1 MLHNKY
7 DFHLNWRP
15 HHHTVAAFYV
25 SHCLTDCMF
34 HETFSVQSSLLMS
47 VHWTEA
53 NARQAQHIKVWEGWL
68 FPLSSPGNCPSFRPE
83 VILFT
88 GSSCLCMWHGK
99 SRWPYVPDPMITYP
113 WITRNQVVLA
123 SWKAYTFTGVG
134 GVVVQVEPSP
144 VCHLPPFCS
153 QKEGSVKVICSPV
166 GEHPFSAS
174 PLDPHNNH
182 HDNSTL
188 QEHGCFEFTK
198 QLYNQCPIWLSHQHS
213 NIGQARISNC
223 LL

>member
-1 MLHNKY
+1 MRRLTISTQQSWK
-7 DFHLNWRP
+7 LSQLQARS
-15 HHHTVAAFYV
+15 HTVHGQQLF
-25 SHCLTDCMF
+25 
-34 HETFSVQSSLLMS
+34 
-47 VHWTEA
+47 VHVTWKKQVTLCPWPDDHLSMNYQESGGSGFLEGL
-53 NARQAQHIKVWEGWL
+53 HIYRG
-68 FPLSSPGNCPSFRPE
+68 
-83 VILFT
+83 
-88 GSSCLCMWHGK
+88 
-99 SRWPYVPDPMITYP
+99 
-113 WITRNQVVLA
+113 
-123 SWKAYTFTGVG
+123 G